1 MKGILHKRLVVAAAA
16 IGLSLNS
23 FITKAVRA
31 SLDDIEERQAK
42 RKDKDK

>member
-1 MKGILHKRLVVAAAA
+1 MKGSLHKRVVVASSS
-16 IGLSLNS
+16 IGLSLNA

-31 SLDDIEERQAK
+31 SLDELEERQAK